1 MLNRFS
7 KSWKAFISR
16 FSKNKKGNEKKKKIV
31 FGKKKRKKNLNA
43 EVKEKKVYFWD
54 VPQASQN
61 LDKEVS
67 NRITV
72 FVIATFVCFL
82 AIFVRLVFLQ
92 VLSYETYVQK
102 KDDYTSIIQYVS
114 APRGQ
119 IFDRNGNAIAKTV
132 VSHNIIFTSPNNMT
146 TEDYVLYANRI
157 VDVFGLDEDKLTE
170 RDIKEAYMTYTTLLD
185 RDDEY
190 YNCNDLLTAKER
202 ADYANGVWG
211 DMSESTRY
219 GLIYKRIDDD
229 VLDRMSKSEM
239 KMCVVYTRM
248 RANYSSGQENVVIE
262 DVDNE
267 DVTYLVEHKT
277 EFPGFDIDFGGWKR
291 EYPYGESLSDVIGT
305 CSTST
310 EGLPAENKDYYLQRG
325 YQLNAPV
332 GKSGLELQ
340 YNEILSGTPEK
351 SRITYNSNGLAEKT
365 ILVEAVKGN
374 DVYLSIDMDVQ
385 VHLDEVVKEVLIK
398 NAGTEKRDKF
408 STMFM
413 NMCDPYTGEIIAMS
427 GYQYE
432 IDDPDTEENELEKEN
447 GKLKT
452 QSERKL
458 TYFASGNYVSLV
470 NPGSCIKGVTV
481 YMGLSEGV
489 MQPGEEIN
497 DTILKIGGEEFGSF
511 HQHGMVD
518 DEKALEVSSNV
529 YMFYVAMRMAN
540 ATYVEG
546 EQLQVENV
554 QGTLDHMRKYYSMF
568 GLGSKTEL
576 DVPNESDG
584 YLGQGNTAIMLLNYA
599 IGQMDMY
606 TPVQLLQYVSMIANG
621 GDMYQLH
628 LMNYITEVNSE
639 QIIDLKA
646 KTLRSQLPTE
656 NKEYIQRIQN
666 GFRRVVT
673 TANAF
678 NDLFFYYVPVSG
690 KTGTAEVGK
699 WTTANFVG
707 YAPSQNPE
715 VAFACSAPTSSI
727 NDASVANN
735 ICAEQVVARA
745 LDGYFDKYV
754 YEGPLNDW
762 DLSLVEEE

>member
-1 MLNRFS
+1 MFKKISN
-7 KSWKAFISR
+7 SWKAFISR
-16 FSKNKKGNEKKKKIV
+16 FSRSKKSKKKKLKKGFGNKKGLNSTKIVRKKKV
-31 FGKKKRKKNLNA
+31 H
-43 EVKEKKVYFWD
+43 FWD
-54 VPQASQN
+54 IPQPSQDLN
-61 LDKEVS
+61 KVVTG
-67 NRITV
+67 RISW
-72 FVIATFVCFL
+72 FVVGTFICFL
-82 AIFVRLVFLQ
+82 IIFIRLFFLQ
-92 VLSYETYVQK
+92 VINYDTYVEK

-146 TEDYVLYANRI
+146 TEDYILYANRI
-157 VDVFGLDEDKLTE
+157 VDVFGLDEDDLTE
-170 RDIKEAYMTYTTLLD
+170 RDIKEAYMTYTSLLD

-190 YNCNDLLTAKER
+190 YNCNDLLTAQER

-211 DMSESTRY
+211 SDSESTRY
-219 GLIYKRIDDD
+219 GLIYSRIDDD

-239 KMCVVYTRM
+239 KMCVIYTRM
-248 RANYSSGQENVVIE
+248 IANYSSGQENVIIE
-262 DVDNE
+262 DVSNE

-325 YQLNAPV
+325 FQLNAPV

-340 YNEILSGTPEK
+340 YNQVLSGTPEK
-351 SRITYNSNGLAEKT
+351 SRITYNSNGLAEKEV
-365 ILVEAVKGN
+365 LVEAVKGN
-374 DVYLSIDMDVQ
+374 DIYLSIDMDVQ
-385 VHLDEVVKEVLIK
+385 VHLDETIKTVLVN
-398 NAGTEKRDKF
+398 NAGTEKREKF
-408 STMFM
+408 NTLFMTMG
-413 NMCDPYTGEIIAMS
+413 DPNTGELIAMS

-432 IDDPDTEENELEKEN
+432 IDDPDTEENELEDEN
-447 GKLKT
+447 GKVKT
-452 QSERKL
+452 KSERKL

-481 YMGLSEGV
+481 YMGLTEGV

-511 HQHGMVD
+511 KEHGMVD

-546 EQLQVENV
+546 EQLQADDV
-554 QGTLDHMRKYYSMF
+554 QGTLDRMRKYYSMF

-606 TPVQLLQYVSMIANG
+606 TPVQLFQYVSMIANG

-628 LMNYITEVNSE
+628 LMNYITEVNSS
-639 QIIDLKA
+639 QIIDLNET
-646 KTLRSQLPTE
+646 TLRSQLPTE
-656 NKEYIQRIQN
+656 NKGYIERIQT

-673 TANAF
+673 SANAL
-678 NDLFFYYVPVSG
+678 NELFFYDVPVSG

-707 YAPSQNPE
+707 YAPSQDPE
-715 VAFACSAPTSSI
+715 IAFACSAPTSSI

-735 ICAEQVVARA
+735 VCAESVITEA
-745 LDGYFDKYV
+745 LDGYFAKYP

-762 DLSLVEEE
+762 DLSLVESE